1 MARPWAPPASRI
13 VDTTEAR
20 SGSTNTTPSASA
32 TAMRDT
38 LPTLMPG
45 SVPFEIAVSS
55 LVLASPVPGSPRTT
69 VVPGEA
75 LASRDA

>member
-20 SGSTNTTPSASA
+20 PGSMNATPSAVA

-55 LVLASPVPGSPRTT
+55 FVRASPVPGSPRTT

-75 LASRDA
+75 PASREA